1 MRLPRSDRFAKQ
13 GLTGG
18 VGFSHRCGRPLA
30 ISAFALMKILLVHN
44 YYKLSGGE
52 DQCVAAEIAM
62 LRAHGH
68 WVTRYCLSNDATDS
82 MGKLAL
88 AGRTIWSRP
97 AFLDIRQVIRMHRP
111 QVVHFHNTLPLI
123 SPAAYYAARA
133 EGVPVVQTLHNF
145 RLLCVNAVLFRDGV
159 PCEDCV
165 GKAIPWRGVAR
176 KCYRDSRS
184 ASAAV
189 AAMISA
195 HRLLGTWRNMV
206 DAYIALSEFSRRKF
220 VEGGLPAN
228 KIVVKSNFLYPE
240 PGAGTGNGEYAVY
253 VGRLS
258 AEKGVETLLKAWR
271 SIGRAMPLK
280 IAGDGP
286 LAGAV
291 REAVAQ
297 NPGIEWLQ
305 GVSHEEVYR
314 LIGAAAF
321 LVLPSECYEGA
332 LPRVVIEAFAKG
344 TPVVVSRHG
353 AMADLVVDGH
363 NGLCFAPGR
372 SEDLEAKVRFLISD
386 SSTLKSMRR
395 AARETYD
402 RNFTAEANHEVL
414 MAIYARVINRYARHA
429 LRSADAASAV

>member
-1 MRLPRSDRFAKQ
+1 
-13 GLTGG
+13 
-18 VGFSHRCGRPLA
+18 
-30 ISAFALMKILLVHN
+30 MKILVAHN
-44 YYKLSGGE
+44 YYKLPGGE
-52 DQCVAAEIAM
+52 DQCVAAEVAM
-62 LRAHGH
+62 LGAHGH
-68 WVTRYCLSNDATDS
+68 QVTRYCLSNDATDS
-82 MGKLAL
+82 MGRLEL

-97 AFLDIRQVIRMHRP
+97 AFLDIRRLIRAHRP
-111 QVVHFHNTLPLI
+111 HVIHFHNTLPLI

-133 EGVPVVQTLHNF
+133 ERVPVVQTLHNF

-176 KCYRDSRS
+176 KCYRDGRS

-195 HRLLGTWRNMV
+195 HRVLGTWRNAV

-220 VEGGLPAN
+220 AEGGLPTS

-240 PGAGTGNGEYAVY
+240 PGVGSGNGGYAVY

-258 AEKGVETLLKAWR
+258 AEKGLETLLKAWR
-271 SIGRAMPLK
+271 RVGRAVPLK

-291 REAVAQ
+291 QEAVAQ
-297 NPGIEWLQ
+297 NPAIEWLR

-321 LVLPSECYEGA
+321 LVLPSECYEAA

-353 AMADLVVDGH
+353 AMADVVVDGH
-363 NGLCFAPGR
+363 NGLCFVPGNP
-372 SEDLEAKVRFLISD
+372 EDLETKVRCLVSD
-386 SSTLKSMRR
+386 LSTLKGMRR
-395 AARETYD
+395 AARETFD

-414 MAIYARVINRYARHA
+414 MAIYARVINGYARHA
-429 LRSADAASAV
+429 VREMDAASAV